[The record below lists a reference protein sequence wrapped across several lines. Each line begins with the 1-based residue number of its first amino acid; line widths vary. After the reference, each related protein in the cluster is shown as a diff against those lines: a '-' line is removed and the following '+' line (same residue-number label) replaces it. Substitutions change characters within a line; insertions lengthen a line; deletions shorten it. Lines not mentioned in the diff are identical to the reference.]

1 MEEVSRASS
10 NSRWWLLAALLFAI
24 IAIFAQMADHHLAL
38 LLLIAMACSV
48 PFVATI
54 RRFNNGFLFGK
65 NLPID
70 SLTGV
75 LLVSAGTIGIWWLL
89 VVSKLPIWNLSSVEF
104 GLIIFSIYMSGF
116 AISLIRRSWIN
127 RRL

>member
-1 MEEVSRASS
+1 MEDVSQITS

-24 IAIFAQMADHHLAL
+24 IAIFAQMADPHLAM
-38 LLLIAMACSV
+38 LLIIAVACSI

-65 NLPID
+65 NFPID

-75 LLVSAGTIGIWWLL
+75 LFVSAGTIGIWWLL
-89 VVSKLPIWNLSSVEF
+89 VVSNLPIWNLSSVEF
-104 GLIIFSIYMSGF
+104 GLITFSIYMSGF
-116 AISLIRRSWIN
+116 GISMIRRS
-127 RRL
+127 